1 MTTDIHSLSGAYAVN
16 ALDDTERRAFEDHL
30 AACATCRSE
39 VAEFAAVTEALADE
53 AAETPPPSLRAD
65 VLAAIDTVRALP
77 PLVDPDARPE
87 GAPPIHGAGRR
98 RPAPWILGA
107 AAAVLLLVVG
117 LVAVIA
123 TRDDGAP
130 SGSTVAAVLDADDA
144 RTFEQQL
151 DGFSARV
158 VVSRSENRAALISE
172 DMPPAPDGQSFQLWY
187 DRPGQGMVPAG
198 VMPDSDE
205 GQQLLLDGPLDD
217 ATAVGVT
224 VEPDGGSPE
233 PTSDPVVVFDL
244 T

>member
-65 VLAAIDTVRALP
+65 VLAAIDTVRPLP
-77 PLVDPDARPE
+77 PLVDPNERSE
-87 GAPPIHGAGRR
+87 GATPIHGAGRR
-98 RPAPWILGA
+98 RPAAWILG

-123 TRDDGAP
+123 TRDGGSP

-172 DMPPAPDGQSFQLWY
+172 DMPPAPAGQSFQLWY